1 MPRHIALLRGV
12 NIGPANRVPMPQLR
26 ELLTECGY
34 EDVRTLVASGNIV
47 LTTRRKPDTVAR
59 DIRTRIKDAMGV
71 DTPVVMR
78 TRDELAE
85 VIARD
90 PFGDL
95 VTEPRRYQVTF
106 LEQPPPK
113 ATLQKLEALDT
124 GDERWQIAGREIYT
138 WHPDGI
144 QNSALARLLADRKL
158 GVTATARN
166 WNTVTKLLALA
177 DD

>member
-1 MPRHIALLRGV
+1 MPRQIALLRGV
-12 NIGPANRVPMPQLR
+12 NIGPVNRVPMPALR
-26 ELLTECGY
+26 ELLTEAGY
-34 EDVRTLVASGNIV
+34 EDVGTLVASGNIV
-47 LTTRRKPDTVAR
+47 LTTRRKPETVAR
-59 DIRTRIKDAMGV
+59 DIRKRIKEAMGV

-85 VIARD
+85 VIERD
-90 PFGDL
+90 PFGEL

-106 LEQPPPK
+106 LDTAAPK
-113 ATLQKLEALDT
+113 ATVDKLEALDT
-124 GDERWQIAGREIYT
+124 GDERFTIAGREIYT

-144 QNSALARLLADRKL
+144 QNSALARLLADKRL

-177 DD
+177 DR